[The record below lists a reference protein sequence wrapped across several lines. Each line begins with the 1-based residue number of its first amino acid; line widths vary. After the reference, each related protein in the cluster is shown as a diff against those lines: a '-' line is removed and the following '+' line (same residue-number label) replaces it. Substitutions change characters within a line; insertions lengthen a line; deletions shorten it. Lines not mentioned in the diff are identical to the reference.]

1 MTASTQPTH
10 VRVFD
15 TTLRDGEQSP
25 GASLNV
31 PEKIEI
37 ARQLEALGVD
47 IIEAG
52 FPITSQGDFDAVS
65 QVGRELERA
74 TVCGLA
80 RCVPRDIERA
90 GDAIQGTTS
99 AGGGRIHVFCATSRI
114 HREHKL
120 RKAFD
125 EIVKLADTSIKQARG
140 YTDDVEFSPEDGSR
154 TELAYLV
161 EITQAAIEAG
171 ATTINI
177 PDTVGYSTPEEYG
190 HIFAHLR
197 AEIPAVDRDGIVLSS
212 HCHND
217 LGLAVANS
225 LAAVVNGARQVEC
238 TVNGIGERAGN
249 AALEEIVMALR
260 TRRDAYAGFA
270 TSVDTGEIYR
280 TSRMVSNLTGLMV
293 QRNKAVIGENAFAHE
308 AGIHQDGVLKHRET
322 YEIMDP
328 RDIGVPA
335 SKLVLGKH
343 SGRHALADRIAAL
356 GYSIDADAVAE
367 VYDKFKDLAD
377 RKKDVYDEDIEA
389 LVDQTLDRTR
399 DLWELVGFKV
409 TAGSDE
415 TSVAYVRLRDSAGHE
430 SRQAAYG
437 DGPID
442 ACYSAIQ
449 LATNIP
455 VVLEEFQTR
464 SITGGK
470 DAQGEVTVTISHSG
484 QQVRGRGLSTDVVEA
499 AVLAYVAAINRIK
512 LDEESK
518 KTVPA
523 TTMNA
528 DAEEPLEQV
537 SQP

>member
-1 MTASTQPTH
+1 MADPTH
-10 VRVFD
+10 IRIFD

-31 PEKIEI
+31 AEKLEI

-47 IIEAG
+47 VIEAG
-52 FPITSQGDFDAVS
+52 FPITSQGDFDAVT
-65 QVGRELERA
+65 QIGRELERA

-90 GDAIQGTTS
+90 GDAIAGATT

-125 EIVKLADTSIKQARG
+125 EIVQLADASIRQARG

-154 TELAYLV
+154 TELSYLV

-177 PDTVGYSTPEEYG
+177 PDTVGYAVPEEYG
-190 HIFAHLR
+190 QVFAHLR
-197 AEIPAVDRDGIVLSS
+197 AEVPAIDRDGIVLSS

-225 LAAVVNGARQVEC
+225 IAAVTHGARQVEC
-238 TVNGIGERAGN
+238 TINGIGERAGN
-249 AALEEIVMALR
+249 ASLEEVVMALR
-260 TRRDAYAGFA
+260 TRRDVFSGYRTGI
-270 TSVDTGEIYR
+270 DTGEIYR
-280 TSRMVSNLTGLMV
+280 ASRMVSNLTGLVV
-293 QRNKAVIGENAFAHE
+293 QRNKAIVGENAFAHE

-328 RDIGVPA
+328 RDIGVPE

-356 GYSIDADAVAE
+356 GYTIDGEAVGR
-367 VYDKFKDLAD
+367 VYDRFKALAD

-389 LVDQTLDRTR
+389 LVDQTMEQSRN
-399 DLWELVGFKV
+399 LWELEGFKV
-409 TAGSDE
+409 TGGSDE
-415 TSVAYVRLRDSAGHE
+415 TSVAFVRLRDSAGE
-430 SRQAAYG
+430 QSQQAAYG

-449 LATNIP
+449 LATHVP
-455 VVLEEFQTR
+455 VVLEDFQLR

-470 DAQGEVTVTISHSG
+470 DAQGEVAVTISHHG
-484 QQVRGRGLSTDVVEA
+484 QTVRGRGLSTDVVEA
-499 AVLAYVAAINRIK
+499 AVRAYVAAINRIK
-512 LDEESK
+512 FDDETK
-518 KTVPA
+518 KTVRA
-523 TTMNA
+523 TTMNG
-528 DAEEPLEQV
+528 DDESSVEQLA
-537 SQP
+537 QP